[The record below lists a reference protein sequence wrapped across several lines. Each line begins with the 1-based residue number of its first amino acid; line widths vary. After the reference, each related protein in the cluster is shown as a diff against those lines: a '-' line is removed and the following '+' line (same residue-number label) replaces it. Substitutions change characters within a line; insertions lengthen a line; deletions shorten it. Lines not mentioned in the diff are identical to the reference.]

1 MLFDL
6 DGTLWHFDE
15 VPSPETIAQAL
26 APRIKAVVAGW
37 GERSLTPYADLD
49 LALFGAQTEA
59 LREAEAGDL
68 REPDLDRV
76 FIGELGRHDIRADA
90 PQSRELR
97 LAMWPDP
104 AIVGQ
109 RMIEGAVE
117 TLHLLHSAGTKLA
130 VVTNRS
136 VGGSVLRRELAYH
149 GVDSLFDTVLAAED
163 VGWRKPHPAIVER
176 ALADLGVRA
185 DRAAMVG
192 DAPVEDIQAAVAAG
206 VASILMRRK
215 GVARVPF
222 VAGQTRPD
230 YEASSFQELAEMLGM
245 ASRR

>member
-117 TLHLLHSAGTKLA
+117 TLPPPPFSRDETGGRDKP
-130 VVTNRS
+130 
-136 VGGSVLRRELAYH
+136 VGRRL
-149 GVDSLFDTVLAAED
+149 
-163 VGWRKPHPAIVER
+163 
-176 ALADLGVRA
+176 
-185 DRAAMVG
+185 RAA
-192 DAPVEDIQAAVAAG
+192 P
-206 VASILMRRK
+206 R
-215 GVARVPF
+215 AR
-222 VAGQTRPD
+222 
-230 YEASSFQELAEMLGM
+230 L
-245 ASRR
+245 SRRRQPLRYGPCG